1 MIDPRPIKVKVN
13 GNFYKDYKRKSAAIK
28 YGKMLKQNF
37 PKRMKIEVVTPLEII
52 EI

>member
-13 GNFYKDYKRKSAAIK
+13 GYLYKDYKRKSAAIK
-28 YGKMLKQNF
+28 YGKMLKRNF
-37 PKRMKIEVVTPLEII
+37 LEKMKIEVVTPLEII

>member
-28 YGKMLKQNF
+28 YGKMLKHNF
-37 PKRMKIEVVTPLEII
+37 LERMKIEVVTPLEII